1 MIMIA
6 AFVGGAGLGAR
17 LAKKRGGNRLDI
29 AHYATGFAVAFGLL
43 SLFVII
49 FLERIAA

>member
-1 MIMIA
+1 MIVIA
-6 AFVGGAGLGAR
+6 AFVGGAGWGAR

-29 AHYATGFAVAFGLL
+29 AHYTTGFAVAFGLL
-43 SLFVII
+43 ALIGTV

>member
-1 MIMIA
+1 MIMIT
-6 AFVGGAGLGAR
+6 AFVGGAGWGAR

-43 SLFVII
+43 GFIVTIRS
-49 FLERIAA
+49 AT